1 MKLML
6 VDSLMQTED
15 GSGDHQLLQTTGKK
29 RILKRQKSTSA
40 SNCQPTLISSAA
52 FLTQG
57 GQHIQQD
64 QSGSGSPD
72 NRKEARLLHFCP
84 ICNKGFKD
92 RYSVNVHVRTHTG
105 EKPFSCA
112 LCGKCFRQKA
122 HLAKHHQTHAAKQ
135 STGGGGSAGTILPT
149 LNSKNNN
156 GAENKQSG
164 ISAGSSGNAGLIQT
178 TAVTSA
184 GSANAVVQSQLGSHQ
199 AMQPASSVTNN
210 QEEKIVFPLSPV
222 SVEISS

>member
-1 MKLML
+1 M
-6 VDSLMQTED
+6 VF
-15 GSGDHQLLQTTGKK
+15 TGGRKTFNCPK
-29 RILKRQKSTSA
+29 CDLEIIYKSALKR
-40 SNCQPTLISSAA
+40 
-52 FLTQG
+52 
-57 GQHIQQD
+57 HW
-64 QSGSGSPD
+64 
-72 NRKEARLLHFCP
+72 
-84 ICNKGFKD
+84 
-92 RYSVNVHVRTHTG
+92 RTHTG

-135 STGGGGSAGTILPT
+135 STGGNTASGTILPT

-199 AMQPASSVTNN
+199 AMQPANDIN
-210 QEEKIVFPLSPV
+210 EAWNPL
-222 SVEISS
+222 VETETWRLRKHTSI